1 MVVIVYAI
9 EKLWHLVAS
18 LGSLHWSNEMSQRQ
32 APWAWHSPSLLSFDL
47 ETKEE
52 LAEHL
57 GVVEHLTINQVAAE
71 QARGRFLVVAAVV
84 ATTNTTTIAIIVVE
98 LQSAD
103 IPSIVEVVVEEKK
116 GLAENP
122 TSRSWDGGIVRS

>member
-1 MVVIVYAI
+1 
-9 EKLWHLVAS
+9 
-18 LGSLHWSNEMSQRQ
+18 MSQRK
-32 APWAWHSPSLLSFDL
+32 AAWHSPSLLSFDL

-57 GVVEHLTINQVAAE
+57 SVVEHLTINQVAAE
-71 QARGRFLVVAAVV
+71 QARDVLLVVAAVV
-84 ATTNTTTIAIIVVE
+84 ATINATTIIIIVVE

-116 GLAENP
+116 SLA
-122 TSRSWDGGIVRS
+122 

>member
-1 MVVIVYAI
+1 M
-9 EKLWHLVAS
+9 
-18 LGSLHWSNEMSQRQ
+18 
-32 APWAWHSPSLLSFDL
+32 
-47 ETKEE
+47 
-52 LAEHL
+52 EHL

-71 QARGRFLVVAAVV
+71 QARGRFLVVAAAV

-116 GLAENP
+116 SLA
-122 TSRSWDGGIVRS
+122 

>member
-1 MVVIVYAI
+1 M
-9 EKLWHLVAS
+9 K
-18 LGSLHWSNEMSQRQ
+18 
-32 APWAWHSPSLLSFDL
+32 WHSPSLLSFDL

-57 GVVEHLTINQVAAE
+57 SVVEHLTVNQVAPE
-71 QARGRFLVVAAVV
+71 QAGDVLLVVVAVV
-84 ATTNTTTIAIIVVE
+84 ATINTTTIIIIVVE

-116 GLAENP
+116 SLA
-122 TSRSWDGGIVRS
+122 

>member
-1 MVVIVYAI
+1 MC
-9 EKLWHLVAS
+9 
-18 LGSLHWSNEMSQRQ
+18 QRK
-32 APWAWHSPSLLSFDL
+32 AAWHSPSLLSFDL

-116 GLAENP
+116 SLA
-122 TSRSWDGGIVRS
+122 

>member
-1 MVVIVYAI
+1 MLAIVNAI
-9 EKLWHLVAS
+9 EKLWQPAAS
-18 LGSLHWSNEMSQRQ
+18 LSPLHWSNEKCQRQ
-32 APWAWHSPSLLSFDL
+32 AAWHSPSLLSFDL

-71 QARGRFLVVAAVV
+71 QAR
-84 ATTNTTTIAIIVVE
+84 ATINTTTITIIVVE

-116 GLAENP
+116 SLA
-122 TSRSWDGGIVRS
+122 

>member
-1 MVVIVYAI
+1 
-9 EKLWHLVAS
+9 
-18 LGSLHWSNEMSQRQ
+18 MSQRQ
-32 APWAWHSPSLLSFDL
+32 APWHSPSLLSFDL

-57 GVVEHLTINQVAAE
+57 SVVEHLTINQVAAE
-71 QARGRFLVVAAVV
+71 QARGNFLVVAAVV

-103 IPSIVEVVVEEKK
+103 IPSIVEMVVEKK
-116 GLAENP
+116 KSLA
-122 TSRSWDGGIVRS
+122 

>member
-1 MVVIVYAI
+1 
-9 EKLWHLVAS
+9 
-18 LGSLHWSNEMSQRQ
+18 MSQRQ
-32 APWAWHSPSLLSFDL
+32 APWHSPSLLSFDL

-71 QARGRFLVVAAVV
+71 QARGNFLVVAAVV

-103 IPSIVEVVVEEKK
+103 IPSIVEMVVEKK
-116 GLAENP
+116 KSLA
-122 TSRSWDGGIVRS
+122 